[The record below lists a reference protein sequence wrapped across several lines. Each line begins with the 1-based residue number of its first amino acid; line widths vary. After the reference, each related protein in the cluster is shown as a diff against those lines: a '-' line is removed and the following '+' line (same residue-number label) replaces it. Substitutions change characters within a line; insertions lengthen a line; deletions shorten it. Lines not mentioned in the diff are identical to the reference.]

1 MKRSIMYV
9 KLSGVPTGFRRQ
21 GNAGVGK
28 EFSNRIQWKTGDFD
42 TGKLS
47 LVLPVQKVLTHFI
60 WQLII

>member
-1 MKRSIMYV
+1 MKRSIMYA

-42 TGKLS
+42 TVKLS
-47 LVLPVQKVLTHFI
+47 LLLSVPEALTHFI
-60 WQLII
+60 W